1 MSLDR
6 TNTSRDYLYGRLLA
20 IAERIEDVA
29 LRAAKVERPTTASRL
44 MQRFSDK
51 PFATWPTI
59 YKQLDPYMR
68 QLKTSRQGFLTN
80 MEKEVDEVMS
90 LFDANEFKSEK
101 SLSGEFLL
109 GFHAERLFL
118 KSKSRARSED
128 ATESNEE

>member
-6 TNTSRDYLYGRLLA
+6 TSASRDYLYGRLLA
-20 IAERIEDVA
+20 VAERIEDVA
-29 LRAAKVERPTTASRL
+29 LRAANVERPTTASRL
-44 MQRFSDK
+44 MQRFSDR

-68 QLKTSRQGFLTN
+68 QLKTSRPGFLTN
-80 MEKEVDEVMS
+80 MEKELDEVMG
-90 LFDANEFKSEK
+90 LFDTNEFKSEK

-118 KSKSRARSED
+118 RSKSKARGQD
-128 ATESNEE
+128 ATESHEV